1 MPSHSI
7 RHKYQSQDHHVE
19 PARFYR
25 LLVETIPHMVWT
37 ARPDGSLDYFNSHV
51 LAYTGRS
58 MRQLEGWGWRSVI
71 HPEYWERCLKTWTR
85 ALKSGK
91 PNEIEFQLKRYDGKY
106 RWHLGAA
113 LPLRHGGRIVRWIGT
128 CTDIDDQKRASRLL
142 EQARQT
148 LETLVATKAHALEE
162 NEQRMRVFLDSMP
175 AVAWIKDDSFRY
187 AWISG
192 SWRRN
197 YGISPGDARGRD
209 DFDIYP
215 EDLARHFRRDD
226 EKALRVNGPVQSVD
240 SVPDADGTMS
250 RWLVVKFPLPDES
263 GALGVA
269 GIAFKITT
277 PEPGEPQTG
286 GRSAVDSLERLS
298 ARERQVLRLIVDGY
312 TSLAVAEQLD
322 LSPKSVDT
330 YRSRLMAKLEIENLP
345 ALVKFAIRHGLTTIS

>member
-1 MPSHSI
+1 MPNRLLKHS
-7 RHKYQSQDHHVE
+7 RSLHGAE
-19 PARFYR
+19 PAQFYR
-25 LLVETIPHMVWT
+25 LLVEIIPQMVWT
-37 ARPDGSLDYFNSHV
+37 ARPDGSLDYFNAHV

-58 MRQLEGWGWRSVI
+58 VRQLEGWGWRSLI
-71 HPEYWERCLKTWTR
+71 HPEYWERCLESWTR

-91 PNEIEFQLKRYDGKY
+91 PHEIEWQLKRDDGKY
-106 RWHLGAA
+106 RWHRGAA
-113 LPLRHGGRIVRWIGT
+113 LPLREGGRIVRWVGT
-128 CTDIDDQKRASRLL
+128 CTDIDDQRRASRLL

-148 LETLVATKAHALEE
+148 LELLVAVRTRALEE
-162 NEQRMRVFLDSMP
+162 SEQRLRAFLDNMP
-175 AVAWIKDDSFRY
+175 AVAWIKDSSFRY
-187 AWISG
+187 AWVSA

-209 DFDIYP
+209 DFEVWP

-240 SVPDADGTMS
+240 SVPNADGTMS

-269 GIAFKITT
+269 GIAFEITA
-277 PEPGEPQTG
+277 PEPDDPQAE

-298 ARERQVLRLIVDGY
+298 ARERQVLRLIVDGR
-312 TSLAVAEQLD
+312 TSAEVAESLG

-330 YRSRLMAKLEIENLP
+330 YRSRLMAKLNIEDLP
-345 ALVKFAIRHGLTTIS
+345 ALVKFAIRHGLTTSR